1 MAIRI
6 HNFLQTQKD
15 LPAQLLRSTSPL
27 SASIVIASF
36 GASTGYNSPAFS
48 LSIEL
53 DPNVALPAT
62 EKPLRY
68 GKLPEIHHI
77 FRDDPKS
84 PNVVISLFFVGA
96 ILATV
101 PALLG
106 AVS

>member
-1 MAIRI
+1 M
-6 HNFLQTQKD
+6 
-15 LPAQLLRSTSPL
+15 
-27 SASIVIASF
+27 IASF